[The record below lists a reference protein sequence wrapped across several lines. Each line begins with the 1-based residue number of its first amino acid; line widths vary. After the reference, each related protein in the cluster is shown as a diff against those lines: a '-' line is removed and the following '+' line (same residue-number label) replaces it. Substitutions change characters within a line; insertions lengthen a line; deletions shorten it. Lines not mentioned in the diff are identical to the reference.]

1 MSDDSAAL
9 CDIRHSAFLR
19 SKLATPRYG
28 MSSGDLAGDLL
39 LMLHN
44 VAVATD

>member
-1 MSDDSAAL
+1 
-9 CDIRHSAFLR
+9 
-19 SKLATPRYG
+19 